1 MPVSDKAAPAPG
13 CQAVPASPPGLPGR
27 ARSSR
32 PDPADLEGSPVM
44 TPRPAPPPP
53 GLPPAADLITAV
65 RTHGPATLDTWAPG
79 IDTLADAATAAAWL
93 GIERDTIYRHRTNPP
108 AGQPLW
114 PDPDYTAG
122 RSGSWTYRTLILHRA
137 AMPGRGTR
145 GRGRPDPRNPTPS

>member
-1 MPVSDKAAPAPG
+1 
-13 CQAVPASPPGLPGR
+13 
-27 ARSSR
+27 
-32 PDPADLEGSPVM
+32 M

-65 RTHGPATLDTWAPG
+65 RTHGPATLDTWAPA

-122 RSGSWTYRTLILHRA
+122 RSGSWTYRTLVLHRA
-137 AMPGRGTR
+137 AMPGRGTY
-145 GRGRPDPRNPTPS
+145 GRGSPSPHRVPADASE